1 VPVFGGVRERPLAN
15 AAMSMDA
22 DEKLMLLT
30 WLKMI
35 REAVAQLEERIRKS

>member
-1 VPVFGGVRERPLAN
+1 MPAFGGVCNWALAN
-15 AAMSMDA
+15 AMSMDA